1 MGTLD
6 NDYQLTEN
14 PITIPEVY
22 DRHSQSQ
29 PSPDGRAIAFV
40 DLGILGNS
48 EPSRLI
54 TGQWDR
60 ATNTL
65 HSTEEVASHNGFIWS
80 PKYSPDGSRLA
91 WYEIIGQEHHLAY
104 ITLGEPSAV
113 TRIPLESYSPFAW
126 SPNSDA
132 LAYIDRNDISRM
144 IHIVGL
150 DSSEIRTVTLPLLP
164 PSLLTDVS
172 ILVADT
178 SSLQWI
184 VD

>member
-6 NDYQLTEN
+6 SDYQLTEN

-22 DRHSQSQ
+22 DRPFYPQ

-40 DLGILGNS
+40 DVGNSIAS

-65 HSTEEVASHNGFIWS
+65 HSTEEVASHNGNIWF

-91 WYEIIGQEHHLAY
+91 WVERIGQERHLAY

-113 TRIPLESYSPFAW
+113 TRIPLEDVFPLFAW

-132 LAYIDRNDISRM
+132 LAYIDINGGPIN
-144 IHIVGL
+144 IIGL
-150 DSSEIRTVTLPLLP
+150 DSSEIRTVTIPQ
-164 PSLLTDVS
+164 PSIDGIDNSTFE
-172 ILVADT
+172 IGFQ
-178 SSLQWI
+178 SLQWI
-184 VD
+184 AD